1 MKNNVLEEIED
12 WKLEAKL
19 ENSERYFYH
28 TRVVDRIAAG
38 KKCFVIGRKGTGKTA
53 IGEHLSTLNKDNS
66 FAVKLS
72 FKNFPFNLL
81 YSQQDDSYTP
91 PNQYISVWKYLIYT
105 SVCKLMSGN
114 NKIDVET
121 RSELSKLFTQD
132 IKNSLPN
139 AVNEWTNYKFDVKV
153 LGSGFGFGKDKKQ
166 KESSNTSIN
175 EKVDLLE
182 SYIRGR
188 LGDSTYLIIFD
199 ELDEDYKNMLE
210 KDNYLRYTQLL
221 TSLFKASQ
229 DVKSRFNNFKL
240 YPVVFLRDDIYDAL
254 QDPDKTKWED
264 YRINLDWSREALQ
277 SLLAFRI
284 SRAIDP
290 NAETFPF
297 AIAWGQ
303 IFQGGKVKYGNK
315 QQNQMSSF
323 DYITRSTQNRPR
335 DYIRY
340 IQVCAER
347 ALGKGDST
355 ISPAI
360 VKAQDKAFSN
370 YLRSELEDEIHGVIP
385 EIREILGVFSTLRK
399 QTMSIEQFT
408 LHYEKAAD
416 AGAIQKRD
424 VNFVLEVL
432 FMFSI
437 IGNVP
442 KQSNHPVFKYK
453 NPDARFNYNETIC
466 VHRGL
471 FKALQII

>member
-1 MKNNVLEEIED
+1 MENNVLEEIED

-19 ENSERYFYH
+19 EHSERYFYH

-53 IGEHLSTLNKDNS
+53 IGEHLSSLDKDNC

-114 NKIDVET
+114 NRVDVET

-132 IKNSLPN
+132 IKNALPN
-139 AVNEWTNYKFDVKV
+139 AVNEWTDYKFDVKV
-153 LGSGFGFGKDKKQ
+153 LGTGVGFGKDKKQ
-166 KESSNTSIN
+166 KQDSNTSIN
-175 EKVDLLE
+175 ERVDALE
-182 SYIRGR
+182 GYIRGR
-188 LGDSTYLIIFD
+188 LGNSTYLIIFD
-199 ELDEDYKNMLE
+199 ELDEDYKNMLK

-229 DVKSRFNNFKL
+229 DVKSRFGNFKL

-290 NAETFPF
+290 KGETLPF
-297 AIAWGQ
+297 GKAWGG
-303 IFQGGKVKYGNK
+303 FSKEGR
-315 QQNQMSSF
+315 SS
-323 DYITRSTQNRPR
+323 TATSSKTKCQ
-335 DYIRY
+335 
-340 IQVCAER
+340 
-347 ALGKGDST
+347 ALT
-355 ISPAI
+355 
-360 VKAQDKAFSN
+360 
-370 YLRSELEDEIHGVIP
+370 
-385 EIREILGVFSTLRK
+385 T
-399 QTMSIEQFT
+399 
-408 LHYEKAAD
+408 
-416 AGAIQKRD
+416 
-424 VNFVLEVL
+424 
-432 FMFSI
+432 
-437 IGNVP
+437 
-442 KQSNHPVFKYK
+442 
-453 NPDARFNYNETIC
+453 
-466 VHRGL
+466 
-471 FKALQII
+471 